1 MFNKDRIAALIVL
14 SICSFLLIVSLSYPA
29 EGSRWPQALLILLG
43 LCSLHLLITRGLK
56 LKGGDAGVS
65 KIPKLRII
73 LLVGVSIVYII
84 CIGVIGFVVSTFG
97 FLLSMTYLLGIKNK
111 YYILAT
117 SILVSAFT
125 YALFWHILRIGL
137 PRGILF

>member
-29 EGSRWPQALLILLG
+29 EASRWPQALLVLLG
-43 LCSLHLLITRGLK
+43 LCSLNLLITGGLK
-56 LKGGDAGVS
+56 LKGEGTGGNEV
-65 KIPKLRII
+65 PKLRII
-73 LLVGVSIVYII
+73 LLVGVSILYII

-97 FLLSMTYLLGIKNK
+97 FLLSMSYLLGIKNK
-111 YYILAT
+111 YYILAA
-117 SILVSAFT
+117 SILISAFT
-125 YALFWHILRIGL
+125 YTLFWHILRIGL

>member
-1 MFNKDRIAALIVL
+1 MFNKDRIAALIL
-14 SICSFLLIVSLSYPA
+14 LFMTGFLFILSLSYPA
-29 EGSRWPQALLILLG
+29 ESSRWPQALLLLLG
-43 LCSLHLLITRGLK
+43 LCSLYLLITGGLK
-56 LKGGDAGVS
+56 LREEGARVS
-65 KIPKLRII
+65 EVPKLRIA

-97 FLLSMTYLLGIKNK
+97 FLLCMSYLLGIKNK

-117 SILVSAFT
+117 SILISAFT
-125 YALFWHILRIGL
+125 YTLFWYILRIGL